1 MKCRFDA
8 VLFDLDGTLL
18 DTLEDL
24 GAAVNEALRKR
35 GLPLHSVA
43 EYRLMV
49 GHGVRNLVQNAL
61 PEGCRCDFAFVDEC
75 LADFKDYYSTH
86 IDCHTQ
92 PFAGIPELL
101 AELQDAGVKIS
112 IASNKFQEGTR
123 MLVKEFFPSISFA
136 AVLGNKEGLPL
147 KPDPGIVRIA
157 LEASGIRPAEAG
169 VLIDTGL
176 VRGVD
181 GAGMSGDAEGTVSLS
196 VSASGNLHPMRAAM
210 VGDSPTDVRTALNG
224 GIEPI
229 AVAWGYRS
237 PEELRSA
244 IPDLTLA
251 GTVSEL
257 SDLLFI

>member
-1 MKCRFDA
+1 MKCRLDA

-24 GAAVNEALRKR
+24 GAAVNESLLKR
-35 GLPLHSVA
+35 GLPLHSTA

-49 GHGVRNLVQNAL
+49 GHGVRNLVLNAL
-61 PEGCRCDFAFVDEC
+61 PESHRGDSAFVDAC
-75 LADFKDYYSTH
+75 LADFKDYYSSH

-101 AELQDAGVKIS
+101 AALQDAGVKIS
-112 IASNKFQEGTR
+112 VASNKFQEGTQQ
-123 MLVKEFFPSISFA
+123 LVREFFPSISFA

-147 KPDPGIVRIA
+147 KPDPGIVRMA
-157 LEASGIRPAEAG
+157 LE
-169 VLIDTGL
+169 
-176 VRGVD
+176 
-181 GAGMSGDAEGTVSLS
+181 
-196 VSASGNLHPMRAAM
+196 ASGNLHPMRAAM